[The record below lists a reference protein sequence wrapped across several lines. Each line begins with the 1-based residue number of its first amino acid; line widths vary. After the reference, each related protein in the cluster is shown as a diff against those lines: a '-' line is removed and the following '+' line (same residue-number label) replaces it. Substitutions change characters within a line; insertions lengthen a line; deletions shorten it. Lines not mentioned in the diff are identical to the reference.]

1 MPCAFASGSTLEGKG
16 SASSMCLT
24 ILTSYLRRCLNPVR
38 DFGPRL
44 VALMAG
50 YGGTTFTGHNGWW
63 FWGAWVATISGALTG
78 ACLYDV
84 FIFIGGESPI
94 NYAPRRRRRAKLKK
108 ESKWRKRLGI
118 GKEKV
123 PSLEEGVKNLED

>member
-1 MPCAFASGSTLEGKG
+1 MH
-16 SASSMCLT
+16 
-24 ILTSYLRRCLNPVR
+24 YRCFNAVR
-38 DFGPRL
+38 DIGPRF

-50 YGGTTFTGHNGWW
+50 YGETTFTERGGWW
-63 FWGAWVATISGALTG
+63 FWGCWVATISGCLTG
-78 ACLYDV
+78 AALYDT

-108 ESKWRKRLGI
+108 ENKWRKRLGI

-123 PSLEEGVKNLED
+123 PSLEEGIKKLENEQ